1 MCGNWKE
8 SDDYDKKK
16 KINFFPKKNYYP
28 IRCDHFSGIFYLI
41 KKEE

>member
-16 KINFFPKKNYYP
+16 KINFFPKKKT
-28 IRCDHFSGIFYLI
+28 ITQLGVIIAVEFFI
-41 KKEE
+41 